1 MTRIERAFGILLLLG
16 RGGTV
21 TAPSLAGR
29 FEVSVRTIYRDIEM
43 LSATGIPVYAERGT
57 SGGYRLHEG
66 FFLPPVGFSRA
77 EAVVALLGLALIGSL
92 KVPLFEAELQ
102 TAERKLVA
110 AMPSRLRTLLAETRR
125 LIGFEQAAA
134 DVFHPEPEDDRVDT
148 PEARKT
154 QAKAVETYLGA
165 VLDGTRVSFGYRSP
179 YQERDG
185 AKPVQAEAHGL
196 LWDRDRWYLLGN
208 RHGDGG
214 RRIWRADRVR
224 DIAATTFRAKPDP
237 DFDVRVHLGRRWLAQ
252 AMGSWSRSS
261 PVRILMPK
269 ERAERLRRDW
279 YFGYGQFSTA
289 GRDQMEMLYGENEP
303 ARVFELVRWLGPG
316 AQLLEPADW
325 RPHLAR
331 ELEIMALAH
340 GGLEPD
346 ELTQKKP

>member
-1 MTRIERAFGILLLLG
+1 MTRIERAFGILLLLS
-16 RGGTV
+16 GGGMV
-21 TAPSLAGR
+21 TAPDLARR
-29 FEVSVRTIYRDIEM
+29 FEVSVRTIYRDVEM

-57 SGGYRLHEG
+57 TGGYRLHEG
-66 FFLPPVGFSRA
+66 FFLPPVGFSRS

-92 KVPLFEAELQ
+92 KVPVFEADLQ

-134 DVFHPEPEDDRVDT
+134 DVFHPEPEDDTADT
-148 PEARKT
+148 PAARKA

-179 YQERDG
+179 YSERDG
-185 AKPVQAEAHGL
+185 AKPVEAEAHGL

-208 RHGDGG
+208 RHSDGG

-224 DIAATTFRAKPDP
+224 DIAATTFRARPDP
-237 DFDVRVHLGRRWLAQ
+237 GFDVRVHLGRRWLSN
-252 AMGSWSRSS
+252 AMENWSKSS

-279 YFGYGQFSTA
+279 YFGYGQFRPA
-289 GRDQMEMLYGENEP
+289 GREQVEMLYGENDP

-316 AQLLEPADW
+316 VELLEPADW
-325 RPHLAR
+325 RPLLAR
-331 ELEIMALAH
+331 ELTVMALAH
-340 GGLEPD
+340 GGLASGG
-346 ELTQKKP
+346 LTQKKP